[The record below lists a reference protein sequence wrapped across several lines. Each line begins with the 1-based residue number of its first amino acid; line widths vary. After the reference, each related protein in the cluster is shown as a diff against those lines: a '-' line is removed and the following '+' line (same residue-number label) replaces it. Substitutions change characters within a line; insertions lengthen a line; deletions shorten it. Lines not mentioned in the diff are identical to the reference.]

1 MGGLDKLPNEIIKS
15 MKNSESSH
23 QIRSIESLEQRV
35 GKTPGPRDLKVIDHL
50 DKNALNWISVSS
62 CMFVSM
68 ADHEKSE
75 VRASIGGG
83 AAGFVKTD
91 SNYLHIPL
99 DMMDNHEKIVEG
111 LGWGALFLVPTLK
124 ESLRVNGVVESIS
137 NQTVSVK
144 VSECY
149 LHCAKAFMRSN
160 FWEEQALSSTVNS
173 PADFCDLASFMLVAT
188 SNEQARADLS
198 PKGDPAGKLLCLRED
213 GVWYP
218 DRPGNRRVDSFRNVL
233 SQPNIEIMTLIP
245 GSTQVLR
252 ASGTAVLQVND
263 EIQNYFSVQNK
274 IPTLVVQIDPKEV
287 SLETSLALQRAK
299 LWPAVSPELVFKAA
313 DIWRDHVK
321 LSKLKGVQAKIAK
334 AAVSV
339 PGVLQKG
346 LDLDYEKNLY

>member
-1 MGGLDKLPNEIIKS
+1 MEKL
-15 MKNSESSH
+15 ESSH
-23 QIRSIESLEQRV
+23 QITSIESLEQHV
-35 GKTPGPRDLKVIDHL
+35 GKTPGPRDIKVIDHL
-50 DKNALNWISVSS
+50 DKHALRWISVSS

-68 ADHEKSE
+68 ADHDRSE

-83 AAGFVKTD
+83 VPGFVNAD

-99 DMMDNHEKIVEG
+99 NMMDNYADIVEG

-137 NQTVSVK
+137 KQTIRVK

-149 LHCAKAFMRSN
+149 IHCAKAFMRSK
-160 FWEEQALSSTVNS
+160 FWEEQATSATVQSS
-173 PADFCDLASFMLVAT
+173 AQFCALASFMLIAT
-188 SNEQARADLS
+188 SNEKAQADLS

-233 SQPNIEIMTLIP
+233 SQPKIEIMALIP
-245 GSTQVLR
+245 GSNQVLR
-252 ASGTAVLQVND
+252 VSGEAVLQVNS
-263 EIQNYFSVQNK
+263 EVQSYFSVQDK
-274 IPTLVVQIDPKEV
+274 TPKLVVQVDPEKMSVEI
-287 SLETSLALQRAK
+287 SRALQRAE
-299 LWPAVSPELVFKAA
+299 LWPATAPELVFKVA
-313 DIWRDHVK
+313 DILKDHIK

-334 AAVSV
+334 ATVSI